1 MAIQVSSATATNLTA
16 STDLNALNSV
26 AGRSSVLIG
35 GTEAGYG
42 SIKLTNMFKVGAVD
56 GTVSVANNQEIV
68 KLQSS
73 ALQNPY
79 AAINTAY
86 DFQVNFTLQEVDLPN
101 IAMSLGLKASDSMI
115 KAIEYA
121 DLIGTTGGS
130 PGGESAISI
139 ALSDD
144 TPDMQGTNVT
154 SAAHGLTAS
163 DVGRKV
169 ALPSA
174 AGQTYEIRE
183 IASITDVNVFVVDTN
198 VSNNGEVDA
207 GTPVYKS
214 AWMRKFD
221 LDAASPGPYKSM
233 RIVTL
238 GAQNTDGTVEHMGWD
253 FYKVKIVSQGTVD
266 FDRTAAISL
275 PVTAHCLGNSSDVV
289 GRVWHTNVA
298 SVLRGYPG

>member
-1 MAIQVSSATATNLTA
+1 
-16 STDLNALNSV
+16 
-26 AGRSSVLIG
+26 
-35 GTEAGYG
+35 
-42 SIKLTNMFKVGAVD
+42 
-56 GTVSVANNQEIV
+56 
-68 KLQSS
+68 
-73 ALQNPY
+73 
-79 AAINTAY
+79 
-86 DFQVNFTLQEVDLPN
+86 
-101 IAMSLGLKASDSMI
+101 
-115 KAIEYA
+115 
-121 DLIGTTGGS
+121 
-130 PGGESAISI
+130 
-139 ALSDD
+139 
-144 TPDMQGTNVT
+144 
-154 SAAHGLTAS
+154 
-163 DVGRKV
+163 
-169 ALPSA
+169 
-174 AGQTYEIRE
+174 
-183 IASITDVNVFVVDTN
+183 VVDTN